1 MKFNI
6 ITIFPKIFDSYF
18 NESIL
23 LRAQKEN
30 LIEIKIHNLR
40 DYATDKHQT
49 VDDTP
54 YGGGAGMVLKI
65 EPIWRCVQNVLGVQ
79 NVEIDKSKELIEP
92 VGETSESIQQAKRYN
107 KQSDTTSRVILFSA
121 KGKKYTQ
128 ADAQRLAKY
137 ENIIMI
143 CGRYEGVDERVAENI
158 IDEEFSIGEYVLTG
172 GEIPAM
178 ILVDSVSRL
187 LPGVLGNSESLKD
200 ESFNISSQS
209 AVNSSQTEEGGD
221 SSQMSERENLKF
233 GIGNLEFNKE
243 YPHYTKPEEFNGWK
257 VPEVLLSGNHKE
269 IEKWRKE
276 NAG

>member
-23 LRAQKEN
+23 SRAQKEN

-107 KQSDTTSRVILFSA
+107 KQSDITSRVILFSA

-200 ESFNISSQS
+200 ESFN
-209 AVNSSQTEEGGD
+209 NSSQLSVD
-221 SSQMSERENLKF
+221 SSQVKEENSKLKIKNSKF
-233 GIGNLEFNKE
+233 SRE